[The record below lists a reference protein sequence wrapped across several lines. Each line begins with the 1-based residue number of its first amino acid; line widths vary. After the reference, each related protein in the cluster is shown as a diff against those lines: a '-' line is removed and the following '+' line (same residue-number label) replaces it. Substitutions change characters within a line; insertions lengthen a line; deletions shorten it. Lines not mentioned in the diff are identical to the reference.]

1 MSHAPLTPALSQRE
15 RELRAPRWHTVA
27 VDSVTDTFARL
38 RVIPVVVL
46 ERAEDAEALGQALK
60 AGGLP
65 CAEVTFR
72 TEAAE
77 EAIRTL
83 ARDDDMLVG
92 AGTVL
97 SPQQVDLAVDAGARF
112 IVCPG
117 FSPAVV
123 ARCRERGVVVYPGVA
138 TPTDIQMSLEAG
150 LTVVKFFPAEA
161 VGGAR
166 ALAAMSAP
174 YRMMRFIPTG
184 GITPAN
190 LGSYL
195 EQPSVVAVGGSWL
208 VAPELIARRD
218 FEEITRRTA
227 EAVATVR

>member
-1 MSHAPLTPALSQRE
+1 M
-15 RELRAPRWHTVA
+15 
-27 VDSVTDTFARL
+27 DSVTETFARL

-46 ERAEDAEALGQALK
+46 ERAEDAGALGQALK
-60 AGGLP
+60 TGGLP
-65 CAEVTFR
+65 CAEITFR

-83 ARDDDMLVG
+83 ARDTELLVG

-97 SPQQVDLAVDAGARF
+97 HPEQVDRALEAGARF
-112 IVCPG
+112 IVSPG

-138 TPTDIQMSLEAG
+138 TPTDMQMALEAG
-150 LTVVKFFPAEA
+150 ISVVKFFPAEA

-174 YRMMRFIPTG
+174 YSMMRFIPTG

-190 LGSYL
+190 LGGYL
-195 EQPSVVAVGGSWL
+195 DLRSVVAVGGSWL
-208 VAPELIARRD
+208 VAPELIARAD
-218 FEEITRRTA
+218 FEEIRRRTA
-227 EAVATVR
+227 EAVAMVR

>member
-1 MSHAPLTPALSQRE
+1 M
-15 RELRAPRWHTVA
+15 
-27 VDSVTDTFARL
+27 DSVTETFARL

-46 ERAEDAEALGQALK
+46 ERAEDAGALGQALK
-60 AGGLP
+60 TGGLP
-65 CAEVTFR
+65 CAEITFR

-83 ARDDDMLVG
+83 ARDTELLVG

-97 SPQQVDLAVDAGARF
+97 HPGQVDRALEAGARF
-112 IVCPG
+112 IVSPG

-138 TPTDIQMSLEAG
+138 TPTDMQIALEAG
-150 LTVVKFFPAEA
+150 ITVVKFFPAEA

-174 YRMMRFIPTG
+174 YSMMRFIPTG

-190 LGSYL
+190 LGGYL
-195 EQPSVVAVGGSWL
+195 DLRSVVAVGGSWL
-208 VAPELIARRD
+208 VAPELIARAD
-218 FEEITRRTA
+218 FEEIRRRTA
-227 EAVATVR
+227 EAVAMVR